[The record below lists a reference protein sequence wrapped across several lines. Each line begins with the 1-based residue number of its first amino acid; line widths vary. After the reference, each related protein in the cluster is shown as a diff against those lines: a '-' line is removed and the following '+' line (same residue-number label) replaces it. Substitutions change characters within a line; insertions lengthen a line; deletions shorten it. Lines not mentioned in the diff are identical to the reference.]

1 MEEEERNEMQ
11 TNPNPLREV
20 EIQARIQRIQDNLQ
34 MMQRYFD
41 ALFGKDLS
49 AILDMIDDNI
59 EWLIVPTGDTLK
71 GKEQI
76 AKLAPN
82 HWAAS
87 PNRVKTLV
95 NVFAGEEF
103 ACLEY
108 RTAGTLTNQ
117 ADFPSI
123 SLQPTGTHYDFQ
135 CCFVFHITPTR
146 KIDRVHEY
154 FDMETVKR
162 QLGIGGST
170 HAPSA

>member
-1 MEEEERNEMQ
+1 MK
-11 TNPNPLREV
+11 TNPNPMSETDLQERM
-20 EIQARIQRIQDNLQ
+20 QRIQDNLQ
-34 MMQRYFD
+34 MMHTYFD
-41 ALFGKDLS
+41 ALFGKDLNPM
-49 AILDMIDDNI
+49 LDLFDDHI
-59 EWLIVPTGDTLK
+59 EWLIVPTGDTIR
-71 GKEQI
+71 GKEEI

-87 PNRVKTLV
+87 PNRIKTLV
-95 NVFAGEEF
+95 NVFASEDF

-123 SLQPTGTHYDFQ
+123 SFQPTGKHYEFL
-135 CCFVFHITPTR
+135 CCFVFHITNG

-154 FDMETVKR
+154 FDLETVKR
-162 QLGIGGST
+162 QLGTVGST

>member
-1 MEEEERNEMQ
+1 MQ
-11 TNPNPLREV
+11 TNPMSETELQVRM
-20 EIQARIQRIQDNLQ
+20 QRIQDNLQ

-41 ALFGKDLS
+41 ALFGKDLNI
-49 AILDMIDDNI
+49 ILDMIDDHI

-87 PNRVKTLV
+87 PNRIKTLV

-108 RTAGTLTNQ
+108 RTAGTLTDQ

-123 SLQPTGTHYDFQ
+123 SFQPTGKHYEFL
-135 CCFVFHITPTR
+135 CCFVFHITNG

-154 FDMETVKR
+154 FDMETIKH
-162 QLGIGGST
+162 QLGTMDST
-170 HAPSA
+170 RTPSA